1 MGKHGKEKG
10 EEKTKIVFQ
19 TVVKEIGEGDAK
31 QALALKYD
39 PVTERFDL
47 HKDDHLV
54 ASSCFLGDCVMAAES
69 YGVKY
74 SDSEKKVTF
83 KAVG

>member
-1 MGKHGKEKG
+1 MGKQGKEKG

-19 TVVKEIGEGDAK
+19 TVVKEIGEEEAK
-31 QALALKYD
+31 QALTLKYD
-39 PVTERFDL
+39 PATERFDL

-54 ASSCFLGDCVMAAES
+54 ASSCFLGDCVTAAES

-74 SDSEKKVTF
+74 SPEEKKVTF
-83 KAVG
+83 KVVG

>member
-1 MGKHGKEKG
+1 MGKQGKEKG
-10 EEKTKIVFQ
+10 EAKTKVVFQ
-19 TVVKEIGEGDAK
+19 AVVKEIGEGEAK
-31 QALALKYD
+31 QALTLKYD

-47 HKDDHLV
+47 HKDEHLV
-54 ASSCFLGDCVMAAES
+54 SSSCSLGDCVMAAES

-74 SDSEKKVTF
+74 SDEEKKVSF